1 MDLLAG
7 LAQGQGAGLLPRAEA
22 AFWRRKPCLA
32 ECHRSRRMR
41 RRGEQSGRLGGYNY
55 NMEHMYKPSNCQEE
69 TVPSL
74 IRLGTISLDNS
85 FALYLWW
92 VYI

>member
-41 RRGEQSGRLGGYNY
+41 RRGEQSGRLGCWNS
-55 NMEHMYKPSNCQEE
+55 NMEHKCTNHQIVKRKLLPACSLPSTYHSSAMDYN
-69 TVPSL
+69 
-74 IRLGTISLDNS
+74 
-85 FALYLWW
+85 
-92 VYI
+92 